1 MITDQDS
8 SATSVGHENTAECAL
23 QFTHG
28 APTAEEIAAVTA
40 IISALQANAGTDAT
54 HSGSSVRSSRIKRR
68 RLLATAPQ
76 PWRTARH

>member
-1 MITDQDS
+1 MITNHAS
-8 SATSVGHENTAECAL
+8 SATSGSGESTTECAL

-40 IISALQANAGTDAT
+40 IISALGANASAETSP
-54 HSGSSVRSSRIKRR
+54 SGSKVRSTRLQRR
-68 RLLATAPQ
+68 RLLASAPQ